1 MVSEIAI
8 KNSFNK
14 IKRELA
20 TVKAQNKRLQNSLKS
35 LKKMMLTQQQI
46 FDYAKQF
53 FDKESANFVDHDE
66 FDSLVSKNPD
76 VVYMLQHF
84 YDLDDI
90 SITKKQYKYFNKK
103 VDQLREDAAELN
115 SLKKYL
121 VKKALMEKTVRK
133 ISKDL
138 SRIKAKLKKL

>member
-1 MVSEIAI
+1 MVSEIALR
-8 KNSFNK
+8 NSFNK
-14 IKRELA
+14 IKKELSA
-20 TVKAQNKRLQNSLKS
+20 VKAQNKRLNNSIKS

-53 FDKESANFVDHDE
+53 FEKESAQFVEHDE

-103 VDQLREDAAELN
+103 VDQLRQEAAELN
-115 SLKKYL
+115 SLKKFL
-121 VKKALMEKTVRK
+121 VKKALLEKTVRR
-133 ISKDL
+133 ISRDL
-138 SRIKAKLKKL
+138 ARIKSKLKRI